1 MSYIIAG
8 LGNPGKEYKET
19 RHNTGRIVLEYF
31 RKKNDFPDWR
41 ADKKTRALVSEGKMG
56 KEKVLLLMPETFMNN
71 SGKSLAPLV
80 TSKKKAE
87 QLVVIYDDL
96 DLPVGAL
103 KVSFDR
109 GSGGHKG
116 IESIARS
123 IKTKG
128 FVRIR
133 VGISPKTASG
143 KTQKPKGEQ
152 KVIEFILK
160 NFKDS
165 ELEMFKKLSK
175 KANEA
180 ISTIIT
186 EGHLVAMNRFN

>member
-1 MSYIIAG
+1 MSYIIVG
-8 LGNPGKEYKET
+8 LGNPGKEYEET
-19 RHNTGRIVLEYF
+19 RHNTGRIILEYV
-31 RKKNDFPDWR
+31 RKKNDFPLWN
-41 ADKKTRALVSEGKMG
+41 ADKKTRALISEGKVE

-71 SGKSLAPLV
+71 SGKSLTPII

-87 QLVVIYDDL
+87 QVVVIYDDL
-96 DLPVGAL
+96 DLSIGTF

-133 VGISPKTASG
+133 VGVSPKTASG

-152 KVIEFILK
+152 KVVEFILK
-160 NFKDS
+160 NFRDS
-165 ELEMFKKLSK
+165 ESEVLKKLSK
-175 KANEA
+175 KINEA
-180 ISTIIT
+180 VLTIIT
-186 EGHLVAMNRFN
+186 EGHLAAMNRFN

>member
-8 LGNPGKEYKET
+8 LGNPGKEYEET

-31 RKKNDFPDWR
+31 RKKNDFPDWH
-41 ADKKTRALVSEGKMG
+41 ADKKTRALISEGKVE

-87 QLVVIYDDL
+87 HLVVIYDDL
-96 DLPVGAL
+96 DLPVGTL

-160 NFKDS
+160 NFKES
-165 ELEMFKKLSK
+165 ELEVFKKLSK
-175 KANEA
+175 KINEV
-180 ISTIIT
+180 ISTIIV